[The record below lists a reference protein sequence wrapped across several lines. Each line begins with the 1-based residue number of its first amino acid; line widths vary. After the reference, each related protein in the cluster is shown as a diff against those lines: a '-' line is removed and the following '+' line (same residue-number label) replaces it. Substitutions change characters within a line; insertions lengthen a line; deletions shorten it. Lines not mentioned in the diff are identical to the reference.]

1 MIPFEKEFGTQNN
14 YLRIFGRSGFVMENG
29 EVIDSETEL
38 GFNGSLQIGEPK
50 IIEGEIKGEYYGFVL
65 TYII

>member
-38 GFNGSLQIGEPK
+38 GFNGSLQMVNADSRK
-50 IIEGEIKGEYYGFVL
+50 
-65 TYII
+65 